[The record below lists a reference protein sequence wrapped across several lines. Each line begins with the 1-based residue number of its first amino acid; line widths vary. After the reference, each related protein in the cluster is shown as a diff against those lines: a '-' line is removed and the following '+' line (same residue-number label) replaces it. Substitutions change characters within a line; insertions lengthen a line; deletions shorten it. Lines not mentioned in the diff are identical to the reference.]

1 MKHIDLK
8 DGFILFAESFIVII
22 CALGIYLNSIKT
34 DLPFTTNL
42 LGSNQLVISKSYN
55 ALVSPGDITTA
66 IDGHVFSG
74 WEEIEFYLDGK
85 NVNDEVTISY
95 IKNDN
100 EYSVIIPL
108 TSYYSFFDL
117 LMMAIVGGLFL
128 LIAIVVRHKAKENK
142 SAA

>member
-55 ALVSPGDITTA
+55 ALVSPGDIITA

-85 NVNDEVTISY
+85 NVNDEVTISKM
-95 IKNDN
+95 ITNIRL
-100 EYSVIIPL
+100 SFHLQVII
-108 TSYYSFFDL
+108 
-117 LMMAIVGGLFL
+117 LFL
-128 LIAIVVRHKAKENK
+128 TY
-142 SAA
+142 